1 MARADFEIVDH
12 KPIGCGQ
19 FGTVFLATR
28 HSDAATVA
36 LKLVLHRG
44 EGGAEQIAAERHGA
58 ILQQRFEQLHGMV
71 PEVYEFGPDGD
82 DFFIA
87 MAYVDGPSLEE
98 MLRGGPLAPAEAVEH
113 AMWLCEFVDK
123 AHGFSCT
130 IEGKPYRLLHNDLKP
145 AHLKISLTG
154 ERKVL
159 DFGISKALEETRE
172 LTADVARTIAY
183 AAPERLQSE
192 RVNVHADFW
201 SLGVMLYEMVCGH
214 RPYKTLEGPR
224 FRRQLYHAITTNAP
238 REPLPPHC
246 PPHLAAIINRL
257 LAFQP
262 EHRYQTPMAI
272 RADLER
278 FLRDETPE
286 AAAYYDTPAT
296 LPVSRNADA
305 DPPETTPRSVPA
317 DVPATDPVPRG
328 FPVATDLVPATD
340 PVPRSTGSTAGVGV
354 VDPVVA
360 PPKTRPAASRSRLV
374 RFGSTVLA
382 IWLVITV
389 ATEGFAW
396 LAAERFRDS
405 IPEIDE
411 RTVTTRREAYDA
423 IEGRARFDVG
433 LRLRVNDELLAAL
446 RAVGDRVVTDYRKE
460 APAMGPLEWKQAY
473 EAFAWARQLNPRDRD
488 LRARQLTAEAH
499 VKRFSLPKD
508 TNGGALAAAGQAVLA
523 RFQAAAQASDRSFDP
538 YLGMAVI
545 QVYAL
550 GDVDGAAASIE
561 EAVKRGYAV
570 TRRET
575 AILADGYRQRGKA
588 GRVRAGILT
597 GEERRN
603 ALTKAREDYE
613 RSVALYASILE
624 FGNSARHLETCK
636 VEILRI
642 DRQLAE
648 YEDEQ

>member
-1 MARADFEIVDH
+1 MPRTDFEIVDH

-19 FGTVFLATR
+19 FGTVFLAKR
-28 HSDAATVA
+28 RADAATVA

-44 EGGAEQIAAERHGA
+44 EGGADQVAAERHGA

-71 PEVYEFGPDGD
+71 PEVYDFGPDGD
-82 DFFIA
+82 DLFIA

-98 MLRGGPLAPAEAVEH
+98 ILRTGPLAPADAVEH
-113 AMWLCEFVDK
+113 AIWLCEFLDK

-145 AHLKISLTG
+145 AHLKVSLTG

-238 REPLPPHC
+238 REPLPPQC
-246 PPHLAAIINRL
+246 PPHLAAIVNRL

-262 EHRYQTPMAI
+262 EHRYQTPTAI

-296 LPVSRNADA
+296 LPVSRNAD
-305 DPPETTPRSVPA
+305 DETPETTPRLHGSDVPA
-317 DVPATDPVPRG
+317 TEPVPVTNPLPATDPVPR
-328 FPVATDLVPATD
+328 VAGT
-340 PVPRSTGSTAGVGV
+340 TAGVGII
-354 VDPVVA
+354 DPVVA
-360 PPKTRPAASRSRLV
+360 PPPTRRAVRRSRLA
-374 RFGSTVLA
+374 RIGSLLVA
-382 IWLVITV
+382 IWLVMTI
-389 ATEGFAW
+389 ATEGAAW
-396 LAAERFRDS
+396 LAAGRFRDT

-411 RTVTTRREAYDA
+411 RTVTARREAYDA
-423 IEGRARFDVG
+423 IEGRSKFDIG
-433 LRLRVNDELLAAL
+433 LRLRVNDELLGTL
-446 RAVGDRVVTDYRKE
+446 RAVGDRVLTDYRRE
-460 APAMGPLEWKQAY
+460 APTMGPLEWKQAY
-473 EAFAWARQLNPRDRD
+473 EAFTWARQLNPRDRD

-499 VKRFSLPKD
+499 VKRLALPKD
-508 TNGGALAAAGQAVLA
+508 TNGAALALAGQAVLA

-538 YLGMAVI
+538 YLGMAVV

-561 EAVKRGYAV
+561 EAVKRGYSV

-575 AILADGYRQRGKA
+575 ALLADGYRQRGKN
-588 GRVRAGILT
+588 GRARAAILT
-597 GEERRN
+597 GDERRS
-603 ALTKAREDYE
+603 ALLKAREDYE

-624 FGNSARHLETCK
+624 FGRSARLLEACK
-636 VEILRI
+636 AEILRI
-642 DRQLAE
+642 DLQLAE
-648 YEDEQ
+648 FDVEH